1 MHPLRDLG
9 LKGIANPASAYLGV
23 SIGWVFIAAVQT
35 FLQGRSLILPPE
47 AWWPA
52 AASALGLTCY
62 YYGTLAAL
70 QRGHLSAYYPII
82 RSAPLAIILF
92 NWMFF
97 GEAYSALAL
106 LGVLMVVF
114 SGLLIQKP
122 SDRLFD
128 DPIALGFALLAMVAS
143 AVYSIADS
151 VAMRHV
157 EPSSFLFWVYLFV
170 SLLLGMICL
179 ADPRRSA
186 QLRTRLF
193 ESWQGS
199 WLRILTASLTSY
211 ASYYLILVAFQ
222 LRADPAYVS
231 AIRQAS
237 IPLSIILAA
246 FVLREQGSLQRLGWA
261 ILLAIGIIIVVFQ

>member
-23 SIGWVFIAAVQT
+23 SIGWVFVAAVQT

-170 SLLLGMICL
+170 SLLLGLICL

-199 WLRILTASLTSY
+199 WLRILTAS
-211 ASYYLILVAFQ
+211 LILVAFQ

-261 ILLAIGIIIVVFQ
+261 ILLVIGIIIIVFQ